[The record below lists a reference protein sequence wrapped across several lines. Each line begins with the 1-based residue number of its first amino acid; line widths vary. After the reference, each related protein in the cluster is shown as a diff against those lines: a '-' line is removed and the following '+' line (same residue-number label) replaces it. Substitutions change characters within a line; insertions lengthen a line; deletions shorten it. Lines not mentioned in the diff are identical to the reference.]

1 MKPKLLLCFAL
12 VLSGGLFGCATKYRL
27 HSSNWHPPPYDWPV
41 FYDCEKGP
49 TQLHISR
56 EPQTMDFYM
65 NEIPEWNYDLRVPPA
80 KINSAKIN
88 ELGKVDGLRVIEA
101 QLVLTDMYYSD
112 VVMILQEVESGRF
125 LPVYVQDYNRD
136 IRWPT
141 ANVITNEEDKI
152 IVNAGMDYAGTGHFH
167 NHYKIIISTNQYPVV
182 IGP

>member
-1 MKPKLLLCFAL
+1 MKPKLLLCLAL

-41 FYDCEKGP
+41 FYDC
-49 TQLHISR
+49 
-56 EPQTMDFYM
+56 
-65 NEIPEWNYDLRVPPA
+65 A
-80 KINSAKIN
+80 KINSAKTN
-88 ELGKVDGLRVIEA
+88 ELGKVDGLLVIEA

-136 IRWPT
+136 IQWPT